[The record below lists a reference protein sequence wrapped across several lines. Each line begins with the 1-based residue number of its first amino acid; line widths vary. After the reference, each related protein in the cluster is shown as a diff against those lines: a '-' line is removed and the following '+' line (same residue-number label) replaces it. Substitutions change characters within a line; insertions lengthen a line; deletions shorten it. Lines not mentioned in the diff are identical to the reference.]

1 MLESNQGLGGGGTVV
16 VEMKQDWTAVGRL
29 WAVGRWGWA
38 EHFLHSSVL
47 DDFYGKKIFFKL
59 KVTLSS

>member
-1 MLESNQGLGGGGTVV
+1 M

-29 WAVGRWGWA
+29 WAVGRRGWA

-47 DDFYGKKIFFKL
+47 DDFYGKKFFL
-59 KVTLSS
+59 N